1 MIYFV
6 VQEVFRMNFMEWLTK
21 EGFTDSEIGNILCYF
36 RKLQESV
43 PEPVKLAAKFI
54 LDETDR
60 FQTKEDKRSAA
71 KVRAGQL
78 YQKLTRE
85 NSQMKKSEKVRKI
98 AVVMNVKNDCIY
110 AYLRE
115 LNL

>member
-1 MIYFV
+1 
-6 VQEVFRMNFMEWLTK
+6 MNFMEWLTK

-36 RKLQESV
+36 RKLKESA

-54 LDETDR
+54 LDETDH

-71 KVRAGQL
+71 KVSAGQL

-98 AVVMNVKNDCIY
+98 AAEMHVKNDCIY
-110 AYLRE
+110 VYLRE

>member
-98 AVVMNVKNDCIY
+98 AAEMHVKNDCIY